1 MFSAS
6 LKVDARCT
14 SLYLHPKHRRP
25 RRKLQIVSSD
35 EYRIVKCHAPKSDG

>member
-1 MFSAS
+1 MAYGRNAKLMFSAS

-35 EYRIVKCHAPKSDG
+35 